1 MKKLVL
7 CVLALMLAL
16 NLCACGGESAETPN
30 HSVEET
36 GSAAQNS
43 PENNEGGTAQSL
55 TLETALSFQLKIQY
69 DFTLNLTDDMVFGS
83 VESGDEEAQAF
94 LSGLEIAGK
103 PYNEGMKTLLNA
115 ACDRRI
121 LNSGCKVCFT
131 LPCDVFSVSL
141 LETLFA
147 PVLHFSEEAGTFF
160 IINWD
165 VIPEEEPEFEANYLY
180 ATQKIEENGET
191 VYIDRWEST
200 GIGNGIKY
208 TLYNHYSKA
217 PNPMFYQGGPL
228 VIGNGLDAIRIK
240 MLSYYE
246 NGDWIATYFKDGIVD
261 RYVNF
266 TDGVYQ
272 SEEYCGSS
280 RTWVQK
286 SADGTSFFQ
295 KYENGIMVS
304 SLGFGEDG
312 TRSIDTYHISEKT
325 TVSETYYPD
334 GTYFQQTS
342 SEDGT
347 PLHTSHTGA
356 DGAHIED
363 QYENG
368 QLVFSEG
375 TEADGTRFEQTYKNG
390 QLILSKIY
398 YADGSFNE
406 SRFENGQLVYTM
418 TVYTDGS
425 YIEEIYENGS
435 WTHNEGT
442 VDSTSAEGDTP

>member
-7 CVLALMLAL
+7 CILALILVL
-16 NLCACGGESAETPN
+16 NLCACGGESAEKPN

-43 PENNEGGTAQSL
+43 PENNEGSTAQAV
-55 TLETALSFQLKIQY
+55 TLETALSFQLRVQY
-69 DFTLNLTDDMVFGS
+69 DFTLNLTDDMVFAS
-83 VESGDEEAQAF
+83 VESGDADTQEF

-103 PYNEGMKTLLNA
+103 PYDEGMKTLLNA
-115 ACDRRI
+115 AYEKH
-121 LNSGCKVCFT
+121 L
-131 LPCDVFSVSL
+131 LPDGGKIHFAVSCETFSASL

-147 PVLHFSEEAGTFF
+147 SVLHFSEEAGTFV

-180 ATQKIEENGET
+180 GTQKTEENGET
-191 VYIDRWEST
+191 IYMDKWEST

-246 NGDWIATYFKDGIVD
+246 NGDWIATYFKDGIMD

-286 SADGTSFFQ
+286 SADGSSVFQ

-304 SLGFGEDG
+304 SLGFWEDG
-312 TRSIDTYHISEKT
+312 TRSMDTYHISEKT

-347 PLHTSHTGA
+347 PLHTSYTST
-356 DGAHIED
+356 DGTHMED

-375 TEADGTRFEQTYKNG
+375 TEANGTRFEHTYKNG
-390 QLILSKIY
+390 QPIQSKIY

-406 SRFENGQLVYTM
+406 SRFENDQLVYTL
-418 TVYTDGS
+418 TVHTDGS

-435 WTHNEGT
+435 WTHNEGIM
-442 VDSTSAEGDTP
+442 DSAATEGDTP